1 MKKIAVIICGITY
14 ESQQEFVRGVIGYG
28 QEHGINIYIF
38 NCCADYGESEEYKQG
53 AFQVYDLMYPEEYD
67 GAIIL
72 KDTLHYKEAQE
83 KIIRRIQESR
93 IPAISI
99 DARVSGMGYSGVD
112 NYRAIY
118 ELTKHIIEVHG
129 VREIAYVNGPLDNAD
144 SRDRKRAYQDVLEQK
159 GICCNGRWL
168 YQGDFSVESGA
179 YAVKEFIRMNWMPK
193 AIICANDNMAV
204 GAIMELQEQ
213 GYRVPEDV
221 IVTGFDD
228 SRKAINNAP
237 CITTVNPYREKM
249 GYQACECVAT
259 MDYEEI
265 QKVEL
270 LTEAKVIYTES
281 CGCKS
286 ERIFDA
292 EKFRKQLVRM
302 ETIGMHYK
310 RSINEMFTKF
320 MSYTEP
326 EEIFREARKY
336 VPELKAESFYIGFM
350 DVGKVIEESVEFHY
364 RERCGEKNLGLR
376 REEGEYSLP
385 LMYENGRFSVCDKL
399 PKGKLL
405 PEESDQRNAGS
416 FYYILPIHYQ
426 EKFFGYCMVGEC
438 MLSTEVHIFCE
449 WLKNIGICI
458 ENVIKTK
465 ILRSIME
472 KLDQMRICDGL
483 TGLYNRMGF
492 NTKIQ
497 GYKQMAKTSGRNLF
511 ISFLDIDGLKMVN
524 DTYGHQEGD
533 WLIRT
538 VADCMKEAANEEEI
552 CMRFGGDEFV
562 LLGLEN
568 IINSRHQ
575 EFEQKFKENL
585 QQINRKKP
593 RDYQVSASIGSYVI
607 EDMEHTN
614 IEAVMDKA
622 DTEMYAMKQ
631 KRKEMQER

>member
-228 SRKAINNAP
+228 SRKAIHNAP

-350 DVGKVIEESVEFHY
+350 DVGKVIEE
-364 RERCGEKNLGLR
+364 
-376 REEGEYSLP
+376 
-385 LMYENGRFSVCDKL
+385 
-399 PKGKLL
+399 
-405 PEESDQRNAGS
+405 
-416 FYYILPIHYQ
+416 
-426 EKFFGYCMVGEC
+426 
-438 MLSTEVHIFCE
+438 
-449 WLKNIGICI
+449 
-458 ENVIKTK
+458 
-465 ILRSIME
+465 ME

-631 KRKEMQER
+631 KRKERQER